1 MSALKLVIVSGP
13 YEGERLRR
21 AAAAA
26 GLATEVADTPDA
38 LASDPGAPP
47 PDAVLVTTSLVAP
60 AQAGTLEALRTRFGQ
75 QVALMVLGDPEA
87 AAAARTSDLFFARPT
102 GAEDLMEKIRFFL
115 ESGRGSAARPER
127 PAGSALRP
135 LRPDL
140 RKTLLAGGPPERG
153 PRAGRVLERL
163 AASID
168 ETLDAEMLAVARA
181 MAESAEDGPPA
192 SQTVGDFDGPPALT
206 RQVPRALVESMLG
219 DSFPPAA
226 EPPLPPTVESRR
238 PTVKVAPVGGT
249 AQTVVQPGGARLEGD
264 LADADLP
271 MLLGRAFAEA
281 MTGRLRCQRGGV
293 EKAIYFEGGRPVLAT
308 SNATDD
314 RMIEI
319 FLRQGRIS
327 PTQHAQAVKVAAETG
342 RRMGALLVDL
352 GIMKSG
358 ELLPAVREH
367 YEEIIGSLFAW
378 ESGRWI
384 FDTGAIADARRIRL
398 LRHPAA
404 LVSAGLR
411 RAYPLARARERIGSG
426 RNVFVVDTRGGAV
439 DVLAEIGVD
448 PDERRVPLLF
458 DGVRTF
464 EEIIRVSG
472 LPEEAVHRVAL
483 ALWVFRLLLPVSAA
497 PIVAAGAP
505 RGRDLEVERERV
517 LARFAV
523 AREGDYFQVLGV
535 DRQAD
540 GAEIRRVHERL
551 ERELRPDALGAQLGA
566 ELATQVGIIREV
578 LGEAMRVLGDDSL
591 RARYRDAL
599 APTRP
604 PHEAS
609 AASGPGG
616 T

>member
-1 MSALKLVIVSGP
+1 MAALKLVIVSGP

-26 GLATEVADTPDA
+26 GLETEVADTPDA
-38 LASDPGAPP
+38 LVSDPAAP

-60 AQAGTLEALRTRFGQ
+60 AQAGTLEALRARFGQ

-87 AAAARTSDLFFARPT
+87 AAAARASDLFFPRPT

-115 ESGRGSAARPER
+115 GSGRGSPPRPGRAAS
-127 PAGSALRP
+127 AGLQP

-140 RKTLLAGGPPERG
+140 RKTVLAGGPPDRG
-153 PRAGRVLERL
+153 PRAGRVLDRL

-181 MAESAEDGPPA
+181 MADPADEAQPAADTGGDFGGPPA
-192 SQTVGDFDGPPALT
+192 VT
-206 RQVPRALVESMLG
+206 RQVPRAFMESMLG
-219 DSFPPAA
+219 DSPPPAA
-226 EPPLPPTVESRR
+226 EPPPSDSRR
-238 PTVKVAPVGGT
+238 PTVKVAAISAT
-249 AQTVVQPGGARLEGD
+249 AETVVQPGGARLEGD

-281 MTGRLRCQRGGV
+281 LTGRLRCQRGQV

-352 GIMKSG
+352 GIMKSA

-384 FDTGAIADARRIRL
+384 FDSGAIADARRIRL

-411 RAYPLARARERIGSG
+411 RAYPIARARERIGSG

-439 DVLAEIGVD
+439 DILAEIGAD

-472 LPEEAVHRVAL
+472 LSEEAVHRVAL
-483 ALWVFRLLLPVSAA
+483 ALWVFRLLLPVSAG
-497 PIVAAGAP
+497 PIVAPGAP
-505 RGRDLEVERERV
+505 RGRDLEVARERV

-535 DRQAD
+535 ERQAD
-540 GAEIRRVHERL
+540 AAEIRRVHERL

-566 ELATQVGIIREV
+566 ELAGELRVIREV
-578 LGEAMRVLGDDSL
+578 LDEALRVLGDDSL
-591 RARYRDAL
+591 RARYRAAL
-599 APTRP
+599 PPMRP
-604 PHEAS
+604 PDDAS
-609 AASGPGG
+609 TASVASGPGG